1 MIDVLEICNHKDYRL
16 ALANAIAS
24 VKGVENKED
33 AESCAIVAMLEQEPI
48 TMDDCIICMRRA
60 IDRFKHV
67 QRKITSHE
75 TSINE
80 LFE

>member
-16 ALANAIAS
+16 ALANAIAPI
-24 VKGVENKED
+24 KGLENKED
-33 AESCAIVAMLEQEPI
+33 AESFAIVAMLEQEPI
-48 TMDDCIICMRRA
+48 TMDDCISCMRRA
-60 IDRFKHV
+60 IDRFRHV
-67 QRKITSHE
+67 QRRIVSHE